1 MQFDPLRTISLHQH
15 FVSKLEQC
23 VSVHGPTAYSALMGK
38 VELVVREQLL
48 EFVPLTAAAQ
58 LLNIFLQG
66 NVGDPSADMH

>member
-1 MQFDPLRTISLHQH
+1 MHFDPLRTISLHHH

-23 VSVHGPTAYSALMGK
+23 LSVHGPAAYSALMGK

-66 NVGDPSADMH
+66 DMGPAGMY